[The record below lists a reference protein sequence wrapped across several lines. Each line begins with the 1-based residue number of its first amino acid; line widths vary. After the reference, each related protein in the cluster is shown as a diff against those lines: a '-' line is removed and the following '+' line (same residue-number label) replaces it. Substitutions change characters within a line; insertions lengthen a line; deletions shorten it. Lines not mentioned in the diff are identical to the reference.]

1 MSRTLLPFLLSFLV
15 AGAAAA
21 LDDPMRPPGSAAF
34 SAGAASGASQFVLS
48 STLIARERRSAV
60 INGRSVGVGDHV
72 DGARVIEIQ
81 PSQVRLQHQGRRLTL
96 SLLPVA
102 VKKPVSAE

>member
-1 MSRTLLPFLLSFLV
+1 MSRTLLLFLSLLLL
-15 AGAAAA
+15 AGSAVA

-34 SAGAASGASQFVLS
+34 AAGAASGAPQFVLS

-72 DGARVIEIQ
+72 NGARVIEIQ
-81 PSQVRLQHQGRRLTL
+81 PSQVRLQHQGRQLTL

>member
-1 MSRTLLPFLLSFLV
+1 VFRYWIFPLLLTLLMGS
-15 AGAAAA
+15 AQA
-21 LDDPMRPPGSAAF
+21 LDDPMRPPGGAAVG
-34 SAGAASGASQFVLS
+34 SGKAAAGATFVLS

-60 INGRSVGVGDHV
+60 INGRNLGIGDRIN
-72 DGARVIEIQ
+72 GARVVEIQ
-81 PSQVRLQHQGRRLTL
+81 PSQVRLQLQGRQITL